1 MILGQYGLNPDAG
14 IPKLGVNHA
23 DELYLMWDPVYNN
36 HHILDSNDQS
46 MVYQSFTSLIADL
59 FQDFTEFLHLVRA
72 LMDHFLEGIALFGHW
87 CNDPNEKSICNQY
100 NSSVLYWLAL

>member
-59 FQDFTEFLHLVRA
+59 FQDVTKRA
-72 LMDHFLEGIALFGHW
+72 LMDHFLEAIALLGH
-87 CNDPNEKSICNQY
+87 CYNDPNEKSINQY

>member
-46 MVYQSFTSLIADL
+46 MVSIIYFFDSRSLSRNETVSSFSKCHNGTIPCSNCSVK
-59 FQDFTEFLHLVRA
+59 TLV
-72 LMDHFLEGIALFGHW
+72 H
-87 CNDPNEKSICNQY
+87 
-100 NSSVLYWLAL
+100 

>member
-1 MILGQYGLNPDAG
+1 MIHNFFFQLILDQYGLNPDAG

-46 MVYQSFTSLIADL
+46 MVPIIYFFDRLQISSKMS
-59 FQDFTEFLHLVRA
+59 EFLHLVRA
-72 LMDHFLEGIALFGHW
+72 LNGSF
-87 CNDPNEKSICNQY
+87 P
-100 NSSVLYWLAL
+100 